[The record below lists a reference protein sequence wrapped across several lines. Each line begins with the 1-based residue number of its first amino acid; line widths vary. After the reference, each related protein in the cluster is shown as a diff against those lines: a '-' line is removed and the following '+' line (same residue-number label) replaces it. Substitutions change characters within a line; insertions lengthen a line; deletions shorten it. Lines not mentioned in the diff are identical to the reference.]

1 MQCEVTAV
9 RVPAVLMR
17 GGTSR
22 GLFFHDR
29 DLPGDDELREAFL
42 LAAYGSPDT
51 SRRQVDGVGGATS
64 STSKVAVISDGS
76 RHGVDVL
83 YEFGQVAVDRPLI
96 DRRGNCGNLSSGVG
110 PFAVDEG
117 LVVAT
122 DPVTR
127 VRLLNVNTGKLI
139 VAHVPTRDGRF
150 DPVGDFSLPGVPGT
164 GSRIRL
170 DYVDPG
176 GAVTGAVLPT
186 GNVVDDLDVPGLGTI
201 PVSVVDA
208 ANPLLFVGWETLGL
222 KGTETPDEIDSDPG
236 LLRRLEAVRTHGA
249 VLAGIADTPE
259 QAAAELPSVPKLTLV
274 GPPRDYLLTDGTV
287 QGGSGTTVRAAMMSM
302 GQVHRAY
309 ALTGGICTAVA
320 AAIPGTLVANA
331 AADGADSAGDRECR
345 IGHPAGVLPLRADV
359 RREAGTWQVACVTA
373 YRTARRLMEGRV
385 LVPGQ
390 WLKNRSIVNAG

>member
-22 GLFFHDR
+22 GLFFHAR
-29 DLPGDDELREAFL
+29 DLPEDHARREAFI
-42 LAAYGSPDT
+42 LAAYGSPDPA
-51 SRRQVDGVGGATS
+51 RRQVDGVGGATS
-64 STSKVAVISDGS
+64 STSKVAVISDGGDQ
-76 RHGVDVL
+76 GVDVL
-83 YEFGQVAVDRPLI
+83 YEFGQVAIDRPLI

-117 LVVAT
+117 LVVPT
-122 DPVTR
+122 DPVTV

-150 DPVGDFSLPGVPGT
+150 DPAGDFSLPGVPGT

-170 DYVDPG
+170 DYIDPG

-186 GNVVDDLDVPGLGTI
+186 GNPVDDLAVPGVGTV

-208 ANPLLFVGWETLGL
+208 ANPLLFVQWEALGL
-222 KGTETPDEIDSDPG
+222 NGTESPDEIDSDPE
-236 LLRRLEAVRTHGA
+236 LLRRLEAVRAHGA
-249 VLAGIADTPE
+249 VLAGITDTPE
-259 QAAAELPSVPKLTLV
+259 KATAETPSVPKLTLV
-274 GPPRDYLLTDGTV
+274 GKPRDYLTTDGTV
-287 QGGSGTTVRAAMMSM
+287 QRGSATTVRAAMMSM
-302 GQVHRAY
+302 GKVHRAY

-320 AAIPGTLVANA
+320 AALPGTLVADA
-331 AADGADSAGDRECR
+331 TADGGGECR

-359 RREAGTWQVACVTA
+359 RREGDTWQVAGVTA

-390 WLKNRSIVNAG
+390 WLKNRSTMIAG

>member
-22 GLFFHDR
+22 GLFFHAR
-29 DLPGDDELREAFL
+29 DLPEDHALREAFL
-42 LAAYGSPDT
+42 LAAYGSPDAA
-51 SRRQVDGVGGATS
+51 RRQVDGVGGATS
-64 STSKVAVISDGS
+64 STSKVAVISEGS
-76 RHGVDVL
+76 RPGVDVL
-83 YEFGQVAVDRPLI
+83 YEFGQVSIDRPLI

-117 LVVAT
+117 LVEPT

-139 VAHVPTRDGRF
+139 VAHVPTRDGKF
-150 DPVGDFSLPGVPGT
+150 DPAGDFSLPGVPGT

-170 DYVDPG
+170 DYIDPG
-176 GAVTGAVLPT
+176 GAVTGSVLPT
-186 GNVVDDLDVPGLGTI
+186 GNAVDDLTVPGVGTI
-201 PVSVVDA
+201 PVSIVDA
-208 ANPLLFVGWETLGL
+208 ANPLLFVHWEALGL
-222 KGTETPDEIDSDPG
+222 NGTESPDEIDSDPE
-236 LLRRLEAVRTHGA
+236 LLERLEAVRAHGA
-249 VLAGIADTPE
+249 VLAGIVDSPE
-259 QAAAELPSVPKLTLV
+259 RATAETPSVPKLTLV
-274 GPPRDYLLTDGTV
+274 GPPRDYLTTDGTV
-287 QGGSGTTVRAAMMSM
+287 QKGSGTTVRAAMMSM
-302 GQVHRAY
+302 GKVHRAY

-320 AAIPGTLVANA
+320 AAIPGTLVARA
-331 AADGADSAGDRECR
+331 ATEDPECR

-359 RREAGTWQVACVTA
+359 RRDGDTWQVARVTA

-390 WLKNRSIVNAG
+390 WLKNRSCKITG

>member
-1 MQCEVTAV
+1 M

-22 GLFFHDR
+22 GLFFHER
-29 DLPGDDELREAFL
+29 DLPEDHALREAFI
-42 LAAYGSPDT
+42 LAAYGSPDAA
-51 SRRQVDGVGGATS
+51 RRQVDGVGGATS
-64 STSKVAVISDGS
+64 STSKVAVISDG
-76 RHGVDVL
+76 REQGVDVL
-83 YEFGQVAVDRPLI
+83 YEFGQVAIDRSLI

-117 LVVAT
+117 LVVPT
-122 DPVTR
+122 DPVTV

-186 GNVVDDLDVPGLGTI
+186 GNPVDDLTVPGVGTV
-201 PVSVVDA
+201 PVSLVDA
-208 ANPLLFVGWETLGL
+208 ANPLLFVHWDAFGL
-222 KGTETPDEIDSDPG
+222 NGTEGPDEIDSDPD
-236 LLRRLEAVRTHGA
+236 LLRRLEAVRAHGA

-259 QAAAELPSVPKLTLV
+259 QATEEAPSVPKLTLV
-274 GPPRDYLLTDGTV
+274 GKPRDYLTTAGTV
-287 QGGSGTTVRAAMMSM
+287 QKGSETTVRASMMSM
-302 GQVHRAY
+302 GKVHRAY

-320 AAIPGTLVANA
+320 AAVPGTLVADA
-331 AADGADSAGDRECR
+331 TADDDGECR

-359 RREAGTWQVACVTA
+359 RREGDTWQAAAVTA
-373 YRTARRLMEGRV
+373 YRSARRLMEGRV
-385 LVPGQ
+385 LVPGP
-390 WLKNRSIVNAG
+390 WLKNRSTMIAG